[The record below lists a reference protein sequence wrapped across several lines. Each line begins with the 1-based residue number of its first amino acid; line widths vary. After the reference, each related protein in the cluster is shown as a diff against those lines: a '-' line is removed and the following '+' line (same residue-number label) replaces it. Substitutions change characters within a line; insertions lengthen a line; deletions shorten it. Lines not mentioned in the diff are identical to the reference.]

1 MEALHRVRD
10 TMAIT
15 PKIAPKITLKSATV
29 ALLRPFS
36 GECCFQVIYFVS
48 NISSSPPAEVSPT
61 DCVETVRL
69 THAVKNDG

>member
-48 NISSSPPAEVSPT
+48 NISSSPPCRSESDGP
-61 DCVETVRL
+61 CGNRL
-69 THAVKNDG
+69 VNARG